1 LALLSDVRE
10 KTQKIAKMSD
20 GKVYGM
26 MDYSFCPITR
36 KCCVERK
43 CAWWLD
49 ISGEGGCALRCLG
62 ALVSMENFFNEYKET
77 LKLVMSKKLHRI

>member
-1 LALLSDVRE
+1 
-10 KTQKIAKMSD
+10 MSD

-26 MDYSFCPITR
+26 MDYTFCPITR

-49 ISGEGGCALRCLG
+49 IKGEGGCALRCLG
-62 ALVSMENFFNEYKET
+62 ALVTGEILCDECRET
-77 LKLVMSKKLHRI
+77 LKLVMNALYGKKLKHT